1 MTAAVPDRE
10 LGAQTAVPAGAQ
22 SAEPLGSQTVEPAA
36 ESPRPPAGDTARS
49 LVDGVPRPS
58 AAPQVV
64 EVARTA
70 LDWVY
75 DHLPCFALPEDV
87 LAPDVLVDRTWK
99 PLGELAQL
107 GDGIRRHTTSGPAR
121 RRAAELLEFAWE
133 QTRRGSLLLEQLRAE
148 PMSTYPLEIYAAF
161 RSAGFRHPAFE
172 ELARAL
178 ARTRSWAHTEQ
189 DPTRRLG
196 ILNAEHRT
204 GLPLHAPPLTALHRT
219 WLGSLPEPWMFERSA
234 GYALTHVVFHLTDWG
249 NAPHRMPPRLARYL
263 HHWLPAWLD
272 SCLEEELWDLAG
284 ELLAV
289 AACLPVPVPART
301 VEPAWARLAAAQDA
315 AGGLCEVGPSRRDGA
330 AEPGFVHCYHST
342 LVAAY
347 AATLTAAR
355 LYGASPV
362 SLTTTVLPGPETA
375 PPGDAP

>member
-1 MTAAVPDRE
+1 MTAAVPDRG
-10 LGAQTAVPAGAQ
+10 LGAQTAEPVGA
-22 SAEPLGSQTVEPAA
+22 E
-36 ESPRPPAGDTARS
+36 PRPPVGDTAWP
-49 LVDGVPRPS
+49 LVDGVSRPT
-58 AAPQVV
+58 AAPRVV

-75 DHLPCFALPEDV
+75 DHRACFALPEDV

-133 QTRRGSLLLEQLRAE
+133 QTRGGSLFLDQLRAE

-204 GLPLHAPPLTALHRT
+204 GLPLHAAPLTALQRT
-219 WLGSLPEPWMFERSA
+219 WLGSLPEPWMFERSS

-249 NAPHRMPPRLARYL
+249 NAPHRMPRRLARYL

-289 AACLPVPVPART
+289 AASLPTPVPARI
-301 VEPAWARLAAAQDA
+301 VEPAWTRLAAAQDA

-330 AEPGFVHCYHST
+330 AGPGFFDCYHST

-355 LYGASPV
+355 LYEVPPV
-362 SLTTTVLPGPETA
+362 SLTATVLPGPETA
-375 PPGDAP
+375 PPGDVP